1 MNRVDVG
8 IHLQTDPDRL
18 GATLAHLRGA
28 SGPIPM
34 RVLLLPNGPDVAM
47 RGALLSYRDLPQ
59 FETPEPSGAAAAFNR
74 LLRASDAPLVV
85 FLEAGSLVGPGWL
98 ERLLTALTVDPDH
111 GLAGPSTNRAWNAQA
126 AFPHGTEADIAQTA
140 AAAAAQFEDA
150 WQPLDRL
157 HCLADF
163 CYAVRREVVTAIGGA
178 DEAYGAGPCWEMD
191 YTVRAARAGFRAVWA
206 QGAYVYRRPFAAR
219 RRHEEARLF
228 EASKRRYQD
237 KFCGLRLSG
246 ARTSY
251 AANCRGEA
259 CAHFAPA
266 GQIRL
271 QLPLDQPPPQA
282 EPNHAAGVSA
292 APLVSCIMPTRN
304 RHDWLRQAIAY
315 FQRQECTDA
324 ELIILDDGPDQ
335 SAAVPDDPRIRYIC
349 TGRRISI
356 GAKRNRACG
365 LARGR
370 IIVHWDDDDWYGPG
384 RLTTQIAP
392 LLDGSADI
400 TALRNPRFFDLD
412 RWEFWTCTPELQRR
426 LFVRGVHGG
435 TLAYRREVFERM
447 ARFPDASL
455 AEDAV
460 FLNNAVA
467 RGARLQPVSGDGLFL
482 YLRHGGNAWA
492 FTCGRHLD
500 PHGWQRVAEPEELQ
514 CDRDFYAMRSGD
526 AAVTHGSVPS
536 ARRPHAQELTA
547 SALSRPVVAPQPAAA
562 PGPLVSC
569 IMPTYNRRSFV
580 PKAVEYFLRQ
590 DYPNREL
597 VVLDDGD
604 DRVADLIPNDPSV
617 RYVALPERLRL
628 GTKRNAAVEAS
639 RGEIIIH
646 WDDDDWMDSARISTQ
661 VSALLAEDAD
671 ICGVS
676 KPWFCEIASGRLS
689 RYCYPPTQRRWLYGA
704 SLCYRRS
711 LWQQKPFEPVD
722 IGEDTR
728 FVWAAPAGHMVDL
741 DDRRIMVAMVHHQNT
756 SRPRPLV
763 GPNWYAWPAGDAAE
777 LLRNDWPFYQSLDGG
792 GR

>member
-8 IHLQTDPDRL
+8 IYLQTDPDRL
-18 GATLAHLRGA
+18 SATLAHLRAA

-34 RVLLLPNGPDVAM
+34 RVLLLPDGPDIAM
-47 RGALLSYRDLPQ
+47 RDALLSYRDLPQ
-59 FETPEPSGAAAAFNR
+59 FETPAPGGAAAAFNR
-74 LLRASDAPLVV
+74 LLRASDAPLIV

-98 ERLLTALTVDPDH
+98 ERLLTALAADPHH
-111 GLAGPSTNRAWNAQA
+111 GLAGPSTNRAWNVQA
-126 AFPHGTEADIAQTA
+126 AFPHATEADVARTA
-140 AAAAAQFEDA
+140 VDAAAQYNDA

-157 HCLADF
+157 YCLADF
-163 CYAVRREVVTAIGGA
+163 CYAVRREVVAAIGGA

-206 QGAYVYRRPFAAR
+206 QGAYVYRRPFTTR
-219 RRHEEARLF
+219 RLHDEARLF
-228 EASKRRYQD
+228 VASKRHYQD

-246 ARTSY
+246 ARTDY
-251 AANCRGEA
+251 ADSCRGEA
-259 CAHFAPA
+259 CTHFAPA
-266 GQIRL
+266 GQVPL
-271 QLPLDQPPPQA
+271 QLPLNQPAPNA
-282 EPNHAAGVSA
+282 EPSRAAGASE

-304 RHDWLRQAIAY
+304 RHDWLKQAIAY
-315 FQRQECTDA
+315 FQRQDWTDA

-335 SAAVPDDPRIRYIC
+335 SAALAEDPRIRYIC
-349 TGRRISI
+349 AGRRLSI

-365 LARGR
+365 LARGS
-370 IIVHWDDDDWYGPG
+370 IIVHWDDDDWYAPG
-384 RLTTQIAP
+384 RLTAQIAP

-400 TALRNPRFFDLD
+400 TALCNPCFFDLD

-467 RGARLQPVSGDGLFL
+467 RGARLQPISGDGLFL
-482 YLRHGGNAWA
+482 YVRHGGNAWA
-492 FTCGRHLD
+492 FSCGRHLD
-500 PHGWQRVAEPEELQ
+500 PLGWQHIAEPSELQ
-514 CDRDFYAMRSGD
+514 CDRDFYAIRSGD
-526 AAVTHGSVPS
+526 AAAAHGSVPS
-536 ARRPHAQELTA
+536 APRLPAQDSIGPTRPTPA
-547 SALSRPVVAPQPAAA
+547 VAPQPAVASR
-562 PGPLVSC
+562 PFVSC
-569 IMPTYNRRSFV
+569 IMPTYNRRGFV

-604 DRVADLIPNDPSV
+604 DRVADLIPDDPSV

-628 GTKRNAAVEAS
+628 GTKRNTAVEAS

-646 WDDDDWMDSARISTQ
+646 WDDDDWMDPARISTQ

-704 SLCYRRS
+704 SLCYRRA

-728 FVWAAPAGHMVDL
+728 FVWAAPAGRMVDL
-741 DDRRIMVAMVHHQNT
+741 DDSRIMVAMVHHQNT

-763 GPNWYAWPAGDAAE
+763 GPNWHAWPAGNAVE
-777 LLRNDWPFYQSLDGG
+777 LLRNDWPFYQALSGG